1 MENILLTIDIILAV
15 LLIILIL
22 MQKSEGGALGL
33 GISQDNFMFS
43 RTAGDFFSRSTAVV
57 ATLFI
62 ICSLSLTIISR
73 QDLPSSSSII
83 DKIEENEDDNTPKI
97 PKNNN

>member
-22 MQKSEGGALGL
+22 IQKS

>member
-62 ICSLSLTIISR
+62 ICSLSLTIIS
-73 QDLPSSSSII
+73 
-83 DKIEENEDDNTPKI
+83 
-97 PKNNN
+97 

>member
-62 ICSLSLTIISR
+62 ICSLTLTIISR

>member
-1 MENILLTIDIILAV
+1 L
-15 LLIILIL
+15 ILI
-22 MQKSEGGALGL
+22 QKSEGGALGL

>member
-1 MENILLTIDIILAV
+1 MENIILSIDIVLAV
-15 LLIILIL
+15 ILIVL
-22 MQKSEGGALGL
+22 VLLQKSEGGALGL
-33 GISQDNFMFS
+33 GVSQDQFMFS
-43 RTAGDFFSRSTAVV
+43 RSAGNFFTKVTSLV
-57 ATLFI
+57 AALFI

>member
-1 MENILLTIDIILAV
+1 
-15 LLIILIL
+15 LIILIL
-22 MQKSEGGALGL
+22 IQKSEGGALGL
-33 GISQDNFMFS
+33 GISQDSFMFS
-43 RTAGDFFSRSTAVV
+43 RTAGDFFSRSTAIV